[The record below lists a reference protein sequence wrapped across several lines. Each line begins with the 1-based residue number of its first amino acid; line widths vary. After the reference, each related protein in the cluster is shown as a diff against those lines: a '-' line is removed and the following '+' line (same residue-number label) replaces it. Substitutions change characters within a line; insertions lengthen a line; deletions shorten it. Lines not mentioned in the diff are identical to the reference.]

1 MTLTDH
7 RCIMAPRSRRTVS
20 ASNGLDTQTSYH
32 GVFSKRRLYL
42 ERDVTL
48 SELQFT
54 CIPRVFESRGWISLT
69 SGFPAPPMN
78 LIHEFYSNI
87 HDIKKDGSFSVMVR
101 NIRFEVTPDLVST
114 VLGIPRVMESPYPYT
129 AETAPSQ
136 TDMLTLFCGEKTIW
150 PNGVSKVKSASFI
163 PEYQWLSRIMCTNLF
178 PIAHLHTLNVPR
190 AQLLYALITDVP
202 IDICRHICQVIIHAF
217 ESNSSRTVLP
227 FPCVITQLIKA
238 KKVPIRPQDI
248 RAKPLSAIGSHTLQL
263 SSSHMKR
270 ARESDFESD
279 DDLDRE
285 IDEIANAV
293 AAESKPSISG
303 AQTTLA
309 KPLSKRA
316 RQSESDF
323 DDDLDREIDD
333 VVAAKSKMSTS
344 GAQAAL
350 AKPLFATR
358 SSTLQLSSSHVKR
371 SNQIVCDSDD
381 DLDRDIDEVADA
393 MAAESR
399 PSTSGAAQPT
409 LSDMMD
415 ILQQILPCLHQILP
429 RLNRIEQDIKEIK
442 EHQTRAH

>member
-1 MTLTDH
+1 
-7 RCIMAPRSRRTVS
+7 MAPRSRRTVS
-20 ASNGLDTQTSYH
+20 ASNDLDAQTSYH

-54 CIPRVFESRGWISLT
+54 CIPRVFESRGWISLS

-163 PEYQWLSRIMCTNLF
+163 PEYQWLNRIMCTNLF

-217 ESNSSRTVLP
+217 ESNLSRTVLP

-263 SSSHMKR
+263 GSSRIKR
-270 ARESDFESD
+270 AKESDFESD

-293 AAESKPSISG
+293 AAESRPSISG
-303 AQTTLA
+303 AQATLA

-333 VVAAKSKMSTS
+333 VVAAAKSKLSTS

-350 AKPLFATR
+350 AKPLFATG

-381 DLDRDIDEVADA
+381 DLDRDIDEIADA

-415 ILQQILPCLHQILP
+415 LLQQILPCLHQILP